1 MLYRETNTLVHPRER
16 IALAEIKD
24 ANRSNLRFCCL
35 LKRYAL
41 VAVAATLVVAA
52 NPAASGA
59 NAYQTWMDK
68 GYAELEAARAQTAL
82 LDAAASAHDE
92 ANARTLFQA
101 ILAQYRR
108 ALDDFETAA
117 QADASNP
124 NPPFFRGVTFNRIGE
139 LIQRYNKALPAREQ
153 GAPQSFCGAIREI
166 NRSIGLGMTT
176 EKNPALLVELAA
188 ALLATG
194 DDVKARET
202 ADRFL
207 SSDAADALLRDRAIA
222 LKIKAEENILL
233 SKKTE
238 PIHICGKAPKPVV
251 MPGKPASANPDVQ
264 SQFLK
269 SITTGIGY
277 DGNVSHL
284 AKGAVLPP
292 TTPHKEAFFNESALS
307 LESDWFFHRQVGAD
321 DLVDKLAATYA
332 AVHDAYDD
340 LSSANSLIQ
349 TVGMNYCRAI
359 TSDACAG
366 LLLRDTWIRDDS
378 KTIANLLVLQPSFLY
393 AESPDLT
400 TQFSYSITRSD
411 FSISPKSPL
420 AVQDGFTHQIAI
432 QQTWSHALGQGSWWS
447 QVAVTAKYA
456 HQWTGTDGIVAD
468 KERDNVL
475 IKTDWLVFKA
485 TDACAFV
492 RSVSL
497 GASYEYRDDMYDNAT
512 FPTLTAVQRFR
523 RHDDTNLVDVA
534 LTVKLWYD
542 EELKNRLEAVLE
554 YQSTIND
561 SNVSTKAYD
570 QPRAIAS
577 LKINF

>member
-1 MLYRETNTLVHPRER
+1 
-16 IALAEIKD
+16 
-24 ANRSNLRFCCL
+24 
-35 LKRYAL
+35 
-41 VAVAATLVVAA
+41 
-52 NPAASGA
+52 
-59 NAYQTWMDK
+59 MDK
-68 GYAELEAARAQTAL
+68 GYAELEAASAQTTL
-82 LDAAASAHDE
+82 LNAAAEAHDVPK
-92 ANARTLFQA
+92 ARELFQA
-101 ILAQYRR
+101 ILATYRR

-117 QADASNP
+117 RVDASNP

-139 LIQRYNKALPAREQ
+139 LIERYNEKLPASER
-153 GAPQSFCGAIREI
+153 GGPKSFCAAINEI
-166 NRSIGLGMTT
+166 NRSKKLGMTS
-176 EKNPALLVELAA
+176 EKNPAFLVELAA
-188 ALLATG
+188 AFLATG
-194 DDVKARET
+194 DSVKAKET
-202 ADRFL
+202 AVEFL
-207 SSDAADALLRDRAIA
+207 SAGVSDAVLRDRALA
-222 LKIKAEENILL
+222 LKSKAEERILL
-233 SKKTE
+233 SGKPE
-238 PIHICGKAPKPVV
+238 PIHICGKAPKPIVV
-251 MPGKPASANPDVQ
+251 TGKPSGANPDMQ

-269 SITTGIGY
+269 SITTGVGY

-284 AKGAVLPP
+284 ARRTRLPA
-292 TTPHKEAFFNESALS
+292 TTPHKDAFFNESALN
-307 LESDWFFHRQVGAD
+307 LESDWFFHRHTGAD

-332 AVHDAYDD
+332 VVHDVYGDF
-340 LSSANSLIQ
+340 SSANSLIQ
-349 TVGMNYCRAI
+349 TAGMSYCRAI

-366 LLLRDTWIRDDS
+366 LVLRDTWIRDDS
-378 KTIANLLVLQPSFLY
+378 KTIANLFVLQPSFLY
-393 AESPDLT
+393 AESTDLT
-400 TQFSYSITRSD
+400 TQFSYSLTRSD

-497 GASYEYRDDMYDNAT
+497 GASYEYRDDIYDNAT
-512 FPTLTAVQRFR
+512 FPTLTAAQRFR
-523 RHDDTNLVDVA
+523 RHDNSNLVDVA

-542 EELKNRLEAVLE
+542 EELRNRLEAVLE